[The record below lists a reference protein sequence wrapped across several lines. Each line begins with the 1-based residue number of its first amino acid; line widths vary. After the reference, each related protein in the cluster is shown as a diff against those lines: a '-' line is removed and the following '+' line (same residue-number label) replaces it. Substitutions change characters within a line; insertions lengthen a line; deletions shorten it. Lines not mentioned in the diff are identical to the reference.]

1 MNDTAPHCGFR
12 SAPNSRA
19 RRIKA
24 PNTVL
29 VKTARTSVTKDA
41 S

>member
-19 RRIKA
+19 RRIKEA
-24 PNTVL
+24 NTVL
-29 VKTARTSVTKDA
+29 VKMERTSVTNEA